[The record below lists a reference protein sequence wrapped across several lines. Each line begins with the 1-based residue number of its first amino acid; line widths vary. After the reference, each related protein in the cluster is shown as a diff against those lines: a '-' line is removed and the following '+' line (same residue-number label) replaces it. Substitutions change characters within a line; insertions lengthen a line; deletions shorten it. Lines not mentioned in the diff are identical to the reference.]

1 MGSFPKDFNSVSFL
15 TNRILAFSVAGFLI
29 FTRIAKKSFQV
40 FLSIKSGISKSLA
53 NGWLT
58 VGDRLP
64 NLSLELDIEIELEI
78 VTLGGVGGREIVKGL
93 PAARMASLY
102 SG

>member
-1 MGSFPKDFNSVSFL
+1 M
-15 TNRILAFSVAGFLI
+15 
-29 FTRIAKKSFQV
+29 
-40 FLSIKSGISKSLA
+40 A